1 MTVWDVSGFV
11 GAWGYWPL
19 KERTASDVVALMDAH
34 GIERAAVGSTRALQS
49 DWRLG
54 NDDVLAAAS
63 ASAGR
68 LIPFVT
74 IDSTLPANAALL
86 SDYAAAGAK
95 GVRCYP
101 SMHYNTTP
109 QQLEPL
115 CAAAQASELVVT
127 LVMRP
132 IMDWSFAVAA
142 VGPFEYLF
150 AQYPGVQ
157 FVLHGLNYGEE
168 TWSGIRLN
176 NAHPNVWLETS
187 CLQGLGGI
195 AQLVAQ
201 AAVDRVL
208 LGVGIPLQYPACGI
222 AKLEKAEISASA
234 REAIAHLNARRLF
247 GAGS

>member
-1 MTVWDVSGFV
+1 MASSAQRWVRR
-11 GAWGYWPL
+11 
-19 KERTASDVVALMDAH
+19 ERCSPI
-34 GIERAAVGSTRALQS
+34 G
-49 DWRLG
+49 
-54 NDDVLAAAS
+54 VLATTTCLQQLQHPPAVS
-63 ASAGR
+63 FPLSQ
-68 LIPFVT
+68 
-74 IDSTLPANAALL
+74 STAHFPRTPTCL

-115 CAAAQASELVVT
+115 CAAAQASGLVVT
-127 LVMRP
+127 LAMRP